1 MRPVP
6 LGTAATTTVCTAPE
20 HTAAAVGNE
29 GVAVVAT
36 TTLILFIEET
46 AAKAIADCLERG
58 EASVGTRVEVDH
70 LAAIAPGAR
79 VTTRAEVIAIEGR
92 LVTFA
97 ADVKSGDKLLMKGR
111 HVRAVVDLQRFLEKQ
126 GLNRAG

>member
-1 MRPVP
+1 MKPVP
-6 LGTAATTTVCTAPE
+6 LGIAAIETIPTDAG
-20 HTAAAVGNE
+20 HTAAAVGNF

-46 AAKAIADCLERG
+46 TGNALKPYLDFG

-70 LAAIAPGAR
+70 LAALAPGQD
-79 VTTRAEVIAIEGR
+79 VTVRAEVIGVDGR

-97 ADVKSGDKLLMKGR
+97 VEVKGGGRLLMQGR
-111 HVRAVVDLQRFLEKQ
+111 HVRAIVDLQRFLEKQ
-126 GLNRAG
+126 GLAQSA

>member
-1 MRPVP
+1 MRAIPT
-6 LGTAATTTVCTAPE
+6 GAAHTESFATRDD
-20 HTAAAVGNE
+20 HTAAAVGNI

-46 AAKAIADCLERG
+46 AGHLLERFLDAG

-70 LAAIAPGAR
+70 LAAMAPGR
-79 VTTRAEVIAIEGR
+79 DVTVRAEIVGVDAR

-97 ADVKSGDKLLMKGR
+97 VEVKGAGKRLMQGR
-111 HVRAVVDLQRFLEKQ
+111 HTRAIVELRRFLEKQ
-126 GLNRAG
+126 GLG

>member
-1 MRPVP
+1 MKPVP
-6 LGTAATTTVCTAPE
+6 IGSAHIESFATRDD
-20 HTAAAVGNE
+20 HTAAAVGNI

-46 AAKAIADCLERG
+46 AGHLLERYLDAG

-70 LAAIAPGAR
+70 RAAMAPGQD
-79 VTTRAEVIAIEGR
+79 VTVRAEAIGVDGR

-97 ADVKSGDKLLMKGR
+97 VEVKGGGKLLMQGR
-111 HVRAVVDLQRFLEKQ
+111 HTRAVVDLRRFLEKH
-126 GLNRAG
+126 GLA

>member
-1 MRPVP
+1 MKPVP
-6 LGTAATTTVCTAPE
+6 LGTAATITIRTTAE

-46 AAKAIADCLERG
+46 AARAIAEYLEPG

-70 LAAIAPGAR
+70 LAAIAPGAE
-79 VTTRAEVIAIEGR
+79 VTTRAEIIAVDGCI
-92 LVTFA
+92 LTFA
-97 ADVKSGDKLLMKGR
+97 AEVKSGGKLLMRGR
-111 HVRAVVDLQRFLEKQ
+111 HGRAVVDLQRFLEKQ

>member
-1 MRPVP
+1 MKSVP
-6 LGTAATTTVCTAPE
+6 IGTAHTESFATRDD
-20 HTAAAVGNE
+20 HTAAAVGNI

-46 AAKAIADCLERG
+46 AGHLLERFLDAG

-70 LAAIAPGAR
+70 LAAMAPGR
-79 VTTRAEVIAIEGR
+79 DVTVRAEAIKVDGR

-97 ADVKSGDKLLMKGR
+97 VEVKGGGKRLMQGR
-111 HVRAVVDLQRFLEKQ
+111 HTRAVVELRRFLEKQ
-126 GLNRAG
+126 GLA